1 MKTTGY
7 AYPWDLLDDPEF
19 LRRVRTLGLDEVAVA
34 VAYHSTRAATPWSTR
49 HAAVLARRA
58 ALYRPVREGAWRGRP
73 LRPSP
78 PDWVAREDSAGDAVR
93 ALNTAGIPA
102 AAWIVLTHNSALGLA
117 QPDVAVRN
125 CFGETYPWALCPAQ
139 PAVREYAAT
148 LTAEA
153 VHELDLSSV
162 ILEACGPLG
171 AVHQHQHEKTE
182 AVWAP
187 SVARL
192 LSVCCCTA
200 CASGW
205 ADSGLAPERVRNL
218 LRTEVGRLIATGDL
232 ILSDDGLPPAL
243 CEALLATRQC
253 ATDALRAEVLSA
265 VPRGTRIVLH
275 GALDPW
281 ATGALPGLTP
291 CAVADADAIVFSG
304 WAPEHGAETVAAAR
318 AALPEHVAVG
328 SYVSVAGAQPI
339 PDIGSYV
346 SALSAAGAKELH
358 LYHLGLAGPG
368 RRPELRTAVSVAH
381 ALSQEER
388 RRRNDAAA
396 ATGASRHAGG
406 LAANRLPPGA

>member
-1 MKTTGY
+1 MRTTGY
-7 AYPWDLLDDPEF
+7 AYPWDLLDGHELIDSAAE
-19 LRRVRTLGLDEVAVA
+19 LGFDEVAVA
-34 VAYHSTRAATPWSTR
+34 VAYHSTRAATPWSAR
-49 HAAVLARRA
+49 HSAVLARHA
-58 ALYRPVREGAWRGRP
+58 ALYRPVREGVWQGRT

-93 ALNTAGIPA
+93 ALGAAGIPA

-117 QPDVAVRN
+117 YPEFAVRN
-125 CFGETYPWALCPAQ
+125 CFGETYPWALCPAR

-153 VHELDLSSV
+153 VDGLDLSSV

-187 SVARL
+187 SVVRL
-192 LSVCCCTA
+192 LSVCCCSA

-205 ADSGLAPERVRNL
+205 AGTGLVPEEVRDR
-218 LRTEVGRLIATGDL
+218 LRTEVRRMVATGEL
-232 ILSDDGLPPAL
+232 GLTEDRLPSAL
-243 CEALLATRQC
+243 RAALLATRQD

-265 VPRGTRIVLH
+265 VTPGTRIVLH

-291 CAVADADAIVFSG
+291 GAAADADAIVLSG
-304 WAPEHGAETVAAAR
+304 WVPESGTATVAAAR
-318 AALPEHVAVG
+318 AALPGHLAIG
-328 SYVSVAGAQPI
+328 GYVSVVGARVA

-346 SALSAAGAKELH
+346 HALGAAGADELH

-368 RRPELRTAVSVAH
+368 RRPALRAATSAAH
-381 ALSQEER
+381 ALGREER
-388 RRRNDAAA
+388 E
-396 ATGASRHAGG
+396 RH
-406 LAANRLPPGA
+406 R